1 MIFALFPHHEK
12 KHSFELA
19 KGIVQFFRKAHHQ
32 VVTQDNI
39 AKTIGADP
47 ISSIDSHQINFIIGM
62 GGDGTILR
70 LFHQYHGIDAPIV
83 GINLGTIGFLSD
95 IPLSDLYPSLEDL
108 MKGRFTIEK
117 RFVIE
122 AHSPADKML
131 FGANDIVFHRAQN
144 SSLIELAIFVDGTY
158 FNTYCSDGLII
169 ATPTGS
175 TAYSLAAG
183 GPILSPLIDAIVLTP
198 IAPHTISNRPIVL
211 TPNHEIAIQYL
222 TEYDKPIEIRA
233 DGCRA
238 LPVQTNEMFKIIRS
252 QKTFHLVK
260 LDRHDYFS
268 TLRSK
273 LGWSGRL
280 P

>member
-1 MIFALFPHHEK
+1 MIFALFPNKEK

-19 KGIVQFFRKAHHQ
+19 KGIVQFLQKDHHQ
-32 VVTQDNI
+32 IVTEDAI
-39 AKTIGADP
+39 AQKIHADP
-47 ISSIDSHQINFIIGM
+47 LSSVDKNKIHFLIGM

-70 LFHQYHGIDAPIV
+70 LFHQYHDIDAPIV
-83 GINLGTIGFLSD
+83 AINLGTIGFLSD
-95 IPLSDLYPSLEDL
+95 IPLSDIYPSLEDL
-108 MKGRFTIEK
+108 IKQRYTIEK
-117 RFVIE
+117 RLVLE
-122 AHSPADKML
+122 AHSPSHQTL
-131 FGANDIVFHRAQN
+131 FAANDIVFHRACN
-144 SSLIELAIFVDGTY
+144 HSLIELAIFVDGTY

-183 GPILSPLIDAIVLTP
+183 GPILAPQIDGIVLTP
-198 IAPHTISNRPIVL
+198 IAPHTISNRPIVI
-211 TPNHEIAIQYL
+211 TPNHTIAIQYL
-222 TEYDKPIEIRA
+222 SEYEHPIEIRT
-233 DGCRA
+233 DGCQC
-238 LPVQTNEMFKIIRS
+238 LPVRSNEMFTIHRS
-252 QKTFHLVK
+252 TKTFHLAK